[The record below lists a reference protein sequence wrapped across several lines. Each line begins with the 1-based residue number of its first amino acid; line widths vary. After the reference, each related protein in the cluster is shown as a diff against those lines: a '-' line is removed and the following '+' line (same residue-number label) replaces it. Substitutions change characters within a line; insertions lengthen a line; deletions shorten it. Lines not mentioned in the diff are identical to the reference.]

1 MSSAWTVIAATLL
14 RWSCGY
20 HPVDDIV
27 GVWTTPPKQVPSKGL
42 PDGPLIGNGDLGAA
56 LAWPTSSPEINIHIG
71 HNAFFAAPV
80 AGTTSC
86 GYAPG
91 GRKALATWIPSA
103 G

>member
-1 MSSAWTVIAATLL
+1 MSSAWTVVAATMF

-56 LAWPTSSPEINIHIG
+56 LAWPTSSPEIDIHIG

-86 GYAPG
+86 GYAAG
-91 GRKALATWIPSA
+91 GRKARC
-103 G
+103 